1 MAMRWEDLPQSEN
14 IEDRRDEDE
23 YPDHP
28 GDGGPGGYGGFP
40 VGAGGLSI
48 GTILVL
54 GLLGWALGIDPRFL
68 IDGVDRVG
76 GGPIGPPYYEAPV
89 RELPR
94 RTGAPTDEMGRFVSA
109 VLGSADVQ
117 WTQLLAEQGHS
128 YRPPRLVLFRNF
140 TDAAACGIAQSAMGP
155 FYCPPTREIY
165 LDSSFF
171 DELQRRFRGC
181 SGKACEFAQAYVIA
195 HEVGHHVQNLLGILA
210 KAQQAQRLAG
220 SPVAANR
227 IKVRVELQ
235 ADCFAGVW
243 AYHADRKWKFMEPGD
258 VEAALQT
265 ASAIGD
271 DMLQRRAQGRVV
283 PESFTHGSSEQRKR
297 WFTIGWKNGTLAA
310 CDTFNA
316 AQL

>member
-1 MAMRWEDLPQSEN
+1 MRWEDLPQSDN
-14 IEDRRDEDE
+14 IEDRRDDDG
-23 YPDHP
+23 YIDRP
-28 GDGGPGGYGGFP
+28 GDGVPGGYRDIP

-54 GLLGWALGIDPRFL
+54 GLLGWALGVDPRFL
-68 IDGVDRVG
+68 LDTIDRVG
-76 GGPIGPPYYEAPV
+76 PYGAPHYEAPI
-89 RELPR
+89 RESPR
-94 RTGAPTDEMGRFVSA
+94 RTGTPADDMGRFVSA

-117 WTQLLAEQGHS
+117 WRQILAEHGQT
-128 YRPPRLVLFRNF
+128 YRPPRLILFRNH
-140 TDAAACGIAQSAMGP
+140 TDAAACGMAQSAMGP

-165 LDSSFF
+165 LDTSFF

-181 SGKACEFAQAYVIA
+181 SGKACEFARAYVIA
-195 HEVGHHVQNLLGILA
+195 HEVGHHVQNLLGILG
-210 KAQQAQRLAG
+210 KAQQAQRMAG

-243 AYHADRKWKFMEPGD
+243 AHHADRKWKFMEPGD

-283 PESFTHGSSEQRKR
+283 PESFTHGSSEQRRR

>member
-1 MAMRWEDLPQSEN
+1 MRWEDLPQSDN
-14 IEDRRDEDE
+14 IEDRRHDDG
-23 YPDHP
+23 YIDQP
-28 GDGGPGGYGGFP
+28 GDGVPGGYRDIP

-54 GLLGWALGIDPRFL
+54 GLLGWALGVDPRFL
-68 IDGVDRVG
+68 LDTIDRVG
-76 GGPIGPPYYEAPV
+76 PYGAPHYEAPI
-89 RELPR
+89 RESPR
-94 RTGAPTDEMGRFVSA
+94 RTGTPADDMGRFVSA

-117 WTQLLAEQGHS
+117 WRQILAEHGQT
-128 YRPPRLVLFRNF
+128 YRPPRLILFRNH
-140 TDAAACGIAQSAMGP
+140 TDAAACGMAQSAMGP

-165 LDSSFF
+165 LDTSFF

-181 SGKACEFAQAYVIA
+181 SGKACEFARAYVIA
-195 HEVGHHVQNLLGILA
+195 HEVGHHVQNLLGILG
-210 KAQQAQRLAG
+210 KAQQAQRVAG
-220 SPVAANR
+220 SAVAANR

-243 AYHADRKWKFMEPGD
+243 AHHADRKWKFMEPGD

-271 DMLQRRAQGRVV
+271 DMLQRRTQGRVV
-283 PESFTHGSSEQRKR
+283 PESFTHGSSEQRRR